1 MFGFFVGTLCA
12 VGFVAVLRR
21 RSWGR
26 YGHWGHHRHGWG
38 HHHYGRRHWGDVGL
52 YGVFHRL
59 DTSPGQEK
67 VIRAAVEELRD
78 SLHGFGPE
86 LQASR
91 SEVAN
96 ALRGE
101 VFDARTLEGALDG
114 HVSEMRSLGAAVT
127 AMLAKVHEAL
137 DPDQRRRLAR
147 MIESG
152 PRACLV

>member
-12 VGFVAVLRR
+12 IGFVAVLRR
-21 RSWGR
+21 RSWGG
-26 YGHWGHHRHGWG
+26 YGRWGHHHRHGWG
-38 HHHYGRRHWGDVGL
+38 HHGPGRWGGFGL
-52 YGVFHRL
+52 YGLFHRL

-67 VIRAAVEELRD
+67 AIRAAVEELRE
-78 SLHGFGPE
+78 SLSAFTPE
-86 LQASR
+86 LRASR

-101 VFDARTLEGALDG
+101 VFDARALEGALDG
-114 HVSEMRSLGAAVT
+114 HMVELRSLGSAVAT
-127 AMLAKVHEAL
+127 TMAKVHEAL

-152 PRACLV
+152 PHACLV

>member
-1 MFGFFVGTLCA
+1 MFGFFVGTLC
-12 VGFVAVLRR
+12 VIGFVAVLRR

-26 YGHWGHHRHGWG
+26 YGYGYWGHRHGWG
-38 HHHYGRRHWGDVGL
+38 HSHHHRRCRGFGL
-52 YGVFHRL
+52 YGLFHQL

-78 SLHGFGPE
+78 TVSSFTPE
-86 LQASR
+86 LRASR
-91 SEVAN
+91 TEVAN

-101 VFDARTLEGALDG
+101 VFDAGALDG
-114 HVSEMRSLGAAVT
+114 ALDGRMVELRSLGSAAT
-127 AMLAKVHEAL
+127 TMLGKVHEAL